1 MAIKGVEA
9 WVKKL
14 SLQSMP
20 VASDVVAELNKL
32 TGSDDATLHQMGEV
46 ILRDPH
52 LTSHVLRVANS
63 VVHNHGRAP
72 INTVSRA
79 ISLLGVKGMRAISI
93 SVLFIDSLM
102 AKGPKT
108 HLLQLMAKG
117 FHAANQAKNLIMRFD
132 EQAAEEVFVAALLHH
147 LGEMAFWSCEKLT
160 PERQQLLNAD
170 TKKRD
175 AYARAY
181 LGTGFKEI
189 SLGLAKHWKLGS
201 PLVESLEAGDM
212 EAPSR
217 KVQVILLAERI
228 SQAAPLGWESPQMQA
243 IVNEIAELSQVD
255 PSIALIW
262 VLDGAEQAA
271 EIALKYGAQ
280 ELCALIPGRDHRM
293 DTSRTLAIGRVL
305 QPDPQVQLNILR
317 ELGAAN
323 AEAQDV
329 NTIFKMVI
337 EGMHRGIGLERVV
350 LAFIQNH
357 RVSAKFV
364 LGQGTEQWKQ
374 QFDFDANPFCE
385 NLFTQAIRT
394 GGAVWF
400 KDHELKRL
408 SALSDSIPIIGCL
421 GEQECLLFALD
432 VNGRKP
438 AIFYADRG
446 GFGGAVSQDIFE
458 SFRHFALQAQSN
470 LCRVSAP
477 KVRPVGVVR
486 NA

>member
-1 MAIKGVEA
+1 MALKGVEA

-14 SLQSMP
+14 ALQSMP
-20 VASDVVAELNKL
+20 VASEVVAELNKL

-93 SVLFIDSLM
+93 SVLFIDSLL
-102 AKGPKT
+102 AKGPKS

-117 FHAANQAKNLIMRFD
+117 FHAANQAKNLVMRFD
-132 EQAAEEVFVAALLHH
+132 EQAGEEVFVAALLHH

-160 PERQQLLNAD
+160 QERQQLLDSNVS
-170 TKKRD
+170 KRD
-175 AYARAY
+175 SFALAY

-201 PLVESLEAGDM
+201 TLIESLEPGTS
-212 EAPSR
+212 ETQSR

-228 SQAAPLGWESPQMQA
+228 SQAAPLGWECPQMQA
-243 IVNEIAELSQVD
+243 IVSEIAELTQVD
-255 PSIALIW
+255 PSVALTWI
-262 VLDGAEQAA
+262 LDGAEQAA
-271 EIALKYGAQ
+271 EIALKYGAH
-280 ELCALIPGRDHRM
+280 ELCALIP
-293 DTSRTLAIGRVL
+293 SREHQLEAPRAMSVGRVL
-305 QPDPQVQLNILR
+305 QADPQVQLNILR

-357 RVSAKFV
+357 RVAAKFV
-364 LGQGTEQWKQ
+364 LGQGTEQWKEH
-374 QFDFDANPFCE
+374 FNFDASPFCE
-385 NLFTQAIRT
+385 NMFTHAIKV
-394 GGAVWF
+394 GGALWL
-400 KDHELKRL
+400 KGNELKRL
-408 SALSDSIPIIGCL
+408 SATSDARPIVDCL
-421 GEQECLLFALD
+421 GALDCLIFALD

-438 AIFYADRG
+438 AIFYADRSD
-446 GFGGAVSQDIFE
+446 FGGAISQDHFD
-458 SFRHFALQAQSN
+458 SFRHFAVQAQIN

-477 KVRPVGVVR
+477 KPRPISAAR
-486 NA
+486 

>member
-1 MAIKGVEA
+1 MAVKGVEA
-9 WVKKL
+9 WVAKL
-14 SLQSMP
+14 ALQSMP

-32 TGSDDATLHQMGEV
+32 TGSDDATIHQMGEV

-93 SVLFIDSLM
+93 SVLFIDSLLS
-102 AKGPKT
+102 KGPKN

-117 FHAANQAKNLIMRFD
+117 FHAANQAKNLVMRFD
-132 EQAAEEVFVAALLHH
+132 EQAGEEVFVAALLHH

-160 PERQQLLNAD
+160 PERKQLLD
-170 TKKRD
+170 TNHAVRD
-175 AYARAY
+175 SFAQSH
-181 LGTGFKEI
+181 LGAGFKEI
-189 SLGLAKHWKLGS
+189 SLGLAKHWKLGAT
-201 PLVESLEAGDM
+201 LIESLEPGS
-212 EAPSR
+212 EESISR
-217 KVQVILLAERI
+217 KVQVILLADRI
-228 SQAAPLGWESPQMQA
+228 SQVAPLGWESAQMKA
-243 IVNEIAELSQVD
+243 IVSEIAQLTQVD
-255 PSIALIW
+255 DSVALTW

-280 ELCALIPGRDHRM
+280 ELCVLIP
-293 DTSRTLAIGRVL
+293 SRTLTVIEDRPLAVGRVL
-305 QPDPQVQLNILR
+305 QADPQVQLNILR

-323 AEAQDV
+323 AESQDV

-350 LAFIQNH
+350 LAFIH
-357 RVSAKFV
+357 HHKVAAKFV
-364 LGQGTEQWKQ
+364 LGQGTENWKQ
-374 QFDFDANPFCE
+374 QFNFDASPFSD
-385 NLFTQAIRT
+385 NIFTHAIKL
-394 GGAVWF
+394 GGAIWL
-400 KDHELKRL
+400 KDNELKRI
-408 SALSDSIPIIGCL
+408 SASSDSRPIIDCV

-438 AIFYADRG
+438 AVFYADRSN
-446 GFGGAVSQDIFE
+446 FGGAIAQDHFE
-458 SFRHFALQAQSN
+458 SFRHFAVQAQIN

-477 KVRPVGVVR
+477 KARPISAAR
-486 NA
+486 